1 MSVTGGFLIEFKE
14 LGRGEKVAKFGGIIE
29 HPVLHELQSGRG
41 NTLSKWKNE
50 KPTIEKSPYS
60 KDICLF

>member
-1 MSVTGGFLIEFKE
+1 MNLRNWEEERKWP
-14 LGRGEKVAKFGGIIE
+14 KFGGIIE

-41 NTLSKWKNE
+41 NTLRKWKNE
-50 KPTIEKSPYS
+50 KPTIEKGPYS